1 MNFNAI
7 SPLDGRYGAILEP
20 LRLYMS
26 DFALTK
32 YRIQIEV
39 EWLIFLSECPE
50 IEELPSFSKRER
62 QLIYK
67 SRRLA

>member
-7 SPLDGRYGAILEP
+7 SPLD
-20 LRLYMS
+20 
-26 DFALTK
+26 
-32 YRIQIEV
+32 QIEV

-62 QLIYK
+62 QLLYTGGLHDIQRNYSK
-67 SRRLA
+67 KPNELSR